1 MRKLA
6 SMTLCVFA
14 LLALAAAQTD
24 QAKKPAAAPAK
35 KAAAPAK
42 KAPAAGA
49 PQMPQPA
56 PELKRLA
63 YFAGDWTSAG
73 TLEASAFGPAGKF
86 SGKEHNEWFAGKFF
100 LVSRGDTSMGGMPIR
115 ELAVFG
121 YDADKKMYTY
131 HAVNSMGEAED
142 SAGTVNGAD
151 WTWTNDSTMKGKTYK
166 NKFTIHEDSP
176 TAYSMKFDMSDDGGA
191 TWKTVMEGKVTKA
204 AKAAPGTETKK

>member
-6 SMTLCVFA
+6 STVLCLFV

-35 KAAAPAK
+35 KTAAPA
-42 KAPAAGA
+42 AAA

-63 YFAGDWTSAG
+63 YFAGDWASAG
-73 TLEASAFGPAGKF
+73 TLHESPFGPAGKF

-100 LVSRGDTSMGGMPIR
+100 LVSRGDVTMGGMLIK
-115 ELAVFG
+115 ELAIFG
-121 YDADKKMYTY
+121 YNAEKKVYTY
-131 HAVNSMGEAED
+131 RAVNSMGEAED

-151 WTWTNDSTMKGKTYK
+151 WTWTSDSTMKGKTYK
-166 NKFTIHEDSP
+166 NKFTLHEDSP
-176 TAYSMKFDMSDDGGA
+176 TAYGMKFDMSDDGGK

-204 AKAAPGTETKK
+204 VKAAPGTETKK